1 MNRRELFVGVACGA
15 ATGLSG
21 CLSEFGVGS
30 RETRTDTRSY
40 DPPPGTELTVRNR
53 NGPITVEGSDGD
65 AVEVEITYEGPSE
78 SALDAVT
85 VTGTESDDALS
96 LATEY
101 GDGDDADRVRVALS
115 IQCPERVSVG
125 RLVTGNG
132 AIEVTDVAGD
142 PTLETANGEIDA
154 RNVDGAV
161 AMTASRGSLTARS
174 IGELAGAR
182 TSNGSIDVDVPAVTD
197 DASIETANGSIDAA
211 LAGSLDV
218 TLTASSANG
227 SVTVDELDL
236 ADGEQTERRVSG
248 SLGDGT
254 HSLSVETANG
264 SIDLRQLPA
273 SGTG

>member
-1 MNRRELFVGVACGA
+1 MNRRELFVGAACGV
-15 ATGLSG
+15 ATGLTG

-30 RETRTDTRSY
+30 LESRTDARSY
-40 DPPPGTELTVRNR
+40 DPPSGTELTVRNR
-53 NGPITVEGSDGD
+53 NGPVTVEGSDGD
-65 AVEVEITYEGPSE
+65 AVEVDITYEGPSA

-96 LATEY
+96 IETEY
-101 GDGDDADRVRVALS
+101 GDDDADRVRVALS

-142 PTLETANGEIDA
+142 PTLETSNGEIDA

-161 AMTASRGSLTARS
+161 AMSASRGSLTART

-218 TLTASSANG
+218 TLTASTANG
-227 SVTVDELDL
+227 SVTVEELDL
-236 ADGEQTERRVSG
+236 ADGERTEGRVSG